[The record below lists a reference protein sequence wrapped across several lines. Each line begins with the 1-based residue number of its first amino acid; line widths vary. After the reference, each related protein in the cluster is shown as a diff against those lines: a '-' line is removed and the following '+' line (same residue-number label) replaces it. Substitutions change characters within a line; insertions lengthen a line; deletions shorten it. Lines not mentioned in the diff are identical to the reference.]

1 MKEKVAY
8 KKMLRCTDQTP
19 VKAAGSI
26 KTNLNVSG
34 AEDKWY
40 WI

>member
-8 KKMLRCTDQTP
+8 KKMLSCAKQTA
-19 VKAAGSI
+19 VKGPGSL

-34 AEDKWY
+34 AAR
-40 WI
+40 